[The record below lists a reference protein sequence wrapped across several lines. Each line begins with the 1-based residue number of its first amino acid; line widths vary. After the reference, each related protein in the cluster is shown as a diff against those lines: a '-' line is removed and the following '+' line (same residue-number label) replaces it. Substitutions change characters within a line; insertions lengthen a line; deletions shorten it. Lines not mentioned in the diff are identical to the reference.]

1 MKIPRAFPFSAF
13 LSASLVT
20 VALAAGCGGS
30 DAVAPKPITGTYA
43 LRTVAAK
50 PVPATI
56 LDTTYTD
63 PTAGQVHLVA
73 MLTGGTVT
81 LAAASAY
88 SATMN
93 ATVFVNGV
101 AQTQSFADA
110 GTYAQ
115 TGSTVTFTSSTGQGV
130 TTATLDASGT
140 LTARQDVLGTGV
152 PLTLVFAK

>member
-1 MKIPRAFPFSAF
+1 MKTSRAFQFSAF
-13 LSASLVT
+13 LSVPLLAV
-20 VALAAGCGGS
+20 VLAAACGRN
-30 DAVAPKPITGTYA
+30 DATSPKPITGTYA
-43 LRTVAAK
+43 LRSVASK

-56 LDTTYTD
+56 LDTTFTD

-73 MLTGGTVT
+73 VLSGGTVT

-101 AQTQSFADA
+101 ADTQSFADA

-115 TGSTVTFTSSTGQGV
+115 TGSTLTFHSNTGEGV

-140 LTARQDVLGTGV
+140 LTARQDVLGNGV
-152 PLTLVFAK
+152 PLTLVFTK